1 MTADRATTKAP
12 DPVLD
17 VRDLSVRFRMRGGRD
32 IAAVTDARFSVA
44 PGECL
49 ALVGES
55 GCGKSVLASALL
67 GLLPAN
73 AATTGSA
80 VLGGDTDL
88 LTAGERTLAR
98 TVRGRRIGLVPQS
111 PAAHLTPVRTVRAQ
125 LEESLRELTGV
136 RRSELPKSA
145 LAAAARASFPEG
157 HLDRYPHEL
166 SGGLAQRAATAL
178 ALIGDAPL
186 LLADEPTTGLDRD
199 LVERT
204 VDELRRHTDEGR
216 ALLIITHDLA
226 AAERIADRVAVM
238 YAGRIVEIA
247 EAEAF
252 FGAPGPATPTPRVCW
267 TPCPSG
273 SSPRSPGCR
282 RSWARCP
289 TAAPSPTAARTRTPA
304 APANARPSR
313 RVWPATTGSPA
324 GHPPRRRSPPMLEL
338 TRITAGYDRR
348 DPVVRDVSLHV
359 GAGEAVGLL
368 GPSGC
373 GKSTLAKVAA
383 LLHRPDAGTM
393 TLDGTVIRGWRHRA
407 PREQRTAVGVVFQ
420 QPRLSADPRLS
431 LRELIAQ
438 PLRSTGRRRDVPE
451 RVAELAPLVGLSDE
465 LLERRPHAVSDGQL
479 QRACLAR
486 ALVLRPRLLIC
497 DEMTAMLDASTTAAL
512 VAVVERYRA
521 ESGAALL
528 AVGHDR
534 VLLERWC
541 DRTVRWDERDT
552 EKTPAAIA
560 GVND

>member
-1 MTADRATTKAP
+1 MTDARENTVAP
-12 DPVLD
+12 ALD

-80 VLGGDTDL
+80 VLGVDTDL
-88 LTAGERTLAR
+88 LTADERTLAR

-136 RRSELPKSA
+136 RGSELRKA
-145 LAAAARASFPEG
+145 AVAAADRASFPDG

-247 EAEAF
+247 DAPRF
-252 FGAPGPATPTPRVCW
+252 FGAPGPRHPYAKGLLDALPERDFAPI
-267 TPCPSG
+267 
-273 SSPRSPGCR
+273 PGMPPELGALPEGCAFA
-282 RSWARCP
+282 ARC
-289 TAAPSPTAARTRTPA
+289 AYADARCT
-304 APANARPSR
+304 
-313 RVWPATTGSPA
+313 
-324 GHPPRRRSPPMLEL
+324 EEQ
-338 TRITAGYDRR
+338 
-348 DPVVRDVSLHV
+348 PVFD
-359 GAGEAVGLL
+359 AD
-368 GPSGC
+368 
-373 GKSTLAKVAA
+373 LACHHA
-383 LLHRPDAGTM
+383 L
-393 TLDGTVIRGWRHRA
+393 
-407 PREQRTAVGVVFQ
+407 
-420 QPRLSADPRLS
+420 
-431 LRELIAQ
+431 
-438 PLRSTGRRRDVPE
+438 TGRTH
-451 RVAELAPLVGLSDE
+451 PLKE
-465 LLERRPHAVSDGQL
+465 A
-479 QRACLAR
+479 A
-486 ALVLRPRLLIC
+486 
-497 DEMTAMLDASTTAAL
+497 DA
-512 VAVVERYRA
+512 
-521 ESGAALL
+521 
-528 AVGHDR
+528 
-534 VLLERWC
+534 
-541 DRTVRWDERDT
+541 
-552 EKTPAAIA
+552 
-560 GVND
+560 